1 MTATSPVSLRMG
13 ATEYGLIA
21 LQSMLWGS
29 SYFLVAVAR
38 DALPPIT
45 MSALRL
51 IPAMLILLAVVAW
64 FRVRLPAT
72 RAEWKAILWFCLAN
86 NVVPFLLVIIAQRTV
101 PGGTAAIFNA
111 TVPLFAVFLAAYF
124 IPDERLSWRRVV
136 GILIGIT
143 GVAILVGG
151 GTGTSDGSA
160 GAKVMLIA
168 AAACYAIANV
178 YARLK
183 LQGFAPFS
191 LACAQMLGSF
201 AIASVLAVLIEQPWT
216 LSAPSTKAFLS
227 IMGMGIF
234 SSALASLC
242 HLTVLKRAGATNAV
256 LVTIILPLTPIL
268 LGALF
273 IGEQISLREAIG
285 ALVIG
290 SALIYIDGRAFQW
303 LRGSKAR
310 SAAGRQA

>member
-1 MTATSPVSLRMG
+1 MG

-29 SYFLVAVAR
+29 SYFFVAVAR

-51 IPAMLILLAVVAW
+51 VPASLILLAIVGW
-64 FRVRLPAT
+64 FRIRLPAT
-72 RAEWKAILWFCLAN
+72 RDEWRAILWFCLAN
-86 NVVPFLLVIIAQRTV
+86 NVVPFLLVIIGQRSV
-101 PGGTAAIFNA
+101 AGGTAAIFNA

-124 IPDERLSWRRVV
+124 IPDERLSWRRVI

-151 GTGTSDGSA
+151 GLGDQKGDIL
-160 GAKVMLIA
+160 AKAALIG
-168 AAACYAIANV
+168 AAACYAVANV
-178 YARLK
+178 YGRLK

-201 AIASVLAVLIEQPWT
+201 AIASVLAIVFEQPWT
-216 LSAPSTKAFLS
+216 LPAPSTNAFLS

-256 LVTIILPLTPIL
+256 LVTIILPITPML
-268 LGALF
+268 LGWLF
-273 IGEQISLREAIG
+273 IGEKISLREAIG
-285 ALVIG
+285 ALVIA
-290 SALIYIDGRAFQW
+290 SALVYIDGRAFQW
-303 LRGSKAR
+303 LRYRFRGTGERRRA
-310 SAAGRQA
+310 